1 MNAARGHAQPAAS
14 TDPADESAHAGTDI
28 DALFGTPRDSIA
40 SRNTEYVL
48 EGNQPPGQRLKR
60 IGKLMSEQGAPAA
73 LAAMDMNDAIVLSE
87 FRGGINQLKEMM
99 EEAR

>member
-1 MNAARGHAQPAAS
+1 
-14 TDPADESAHAGTDI
+14 
-28 DALFGTPRDSIA
+28 
-40 SRNTEYVL
+40 
-48 EGNQPPGQRLKR
+48 
-60 IGKLMSEQGAPAA
+60 MSEQGAPAA